1 MKTLRLNHFLS
12 LNAGVSRRQAEKL
25 IQQKKVRVNGKCI
38 ENPGFKIHT
47 EKDHVTLKNKAILHP
62 LRGSQNPL
70 RGSQNPLRGGQNPLR
85 GSQKSQVRGAENPS
99 LQKSQANKISLTKNC
114 YYIAFNKPKKVITS
128 MNDPK
133 GRLSVGDFFKMKKQN
148 RIFPIGRLDYHS
160 EGLLLLTNDGYFS
173 AKVLKDKPPKT
184 YMVKLNKRPT
194 VNQLTKLKK
203 GVYTEIGRLRA
214 LYAQLDRKKNSL
226 WVKVIVA
233 EGKNRQLHRMFN
245 KLGLQVKVLRRTA
258 IGKLQL
264 KSLKPGEI
272 FALTPKDLKKVFS
285 DPTEIQK

>member
-25 IQQKKVRVNGKCI
+25 IQQKKVRVNGKYI
-38 ENPGFKIHT
+38 EDPGFKIHT
-47 EKDHVTLKNKAILHP
+47 EKDHVTLNGKPLQRSQSNK
-62 LRGSQNPL
+62 
-70 RGSQNPLRGGQNPLR
+70 
-85 GSQKSQVRGAENPS
+85 S
-99 LQKSQANKISLTKNC
+99 LFTKNG

-128 MNDPK
+128 MSDPK
-133 GRLSVGDFFKMKKQN
+133 GRPSVGDFFKIRKKN
-148 RIFPIGRLDYHS
+148 RIFPIGRLDWHS

-184 YMVKLNKRPT
+184 YMVKLNKRPK

-203 GVYTEIGRLRA
+203 GVYTEIGRLKA
-214 LYAQLDRKKNSL
+214 LYTQLDRKKNSL
-226 WVKVIVA
+226 WVKVIIA

-285 DPTEIQK
+285 DPTEIQKKSYK